1 MKYNITRRDFLNG
14 MAIATGTGLL
24 TPTELFAQ
32 TSTGG
37 QHVVYPPTLT
47 GIRGNHAGSFET
59 MHALAWAG
67 QKPEAHHKLD
77 EHYDMVI
84 VGAGISGP
92 CDRLVLSKGNGT
104 RGKNPIA
111 G

>member
-1 MKYNITRRDFLNG
+1 MTYNITRRDFLNG

-47 GIRGNHAGSFET
+47 GMRGNHAGSFET

-67 QKPEAHHKLD
+67 QKPEAHHKLGLAMLPAFVPLRRSKL
-77 EHYDMVI
+77 YI
-84 VGAGISGP
+84 GIA
-92 CDRLVLSKGNGT
+92 RVKLINKT
-104 RGKNPIA
+104 E
-111 G
+111 